1 MKLTDEEIL
10 VLLELLNGLVEK
22 NLPPAK
28 LNRLENWIINSAEAR
43 REYVAFMDMSSSLVH
58 YADEI
63 VTDDDISDDED
74 SVSENKLVRFIRPIM
89 GIAALLVFGLTIFN
103 FPDSSLE
110 SKDSSQI
117 TDREVLDDTSS
128 ISIPE
133 KTVFAVLTNS
143 VGLSWDADAVVTPSL
158 GQTLDSCSLKVDGGL
173 AQLEFIRGSTVI
185 LEGPVEFEIKGVN
198 EGSLKI
204 GKLRANVPP
213 VAKGFAVDLPHGR
226 LIDLGTEFGLHVHD
240 GGSTEIFVYKGKVR
254 YEGFPDSVD
263 SFTREISSGEAL
275 FIDPYGS
282 PNWIEMPSESFMGT
296 ADLAFISMEQA
307 QNRYSSWVNLSEEIA
322 ESSDTLLYY
331 SFDNHAPWS
340 RTLNDISRQANGAII
355 GCKWTDGR
363 WPGKGALGFNLQNDQ
378 VRLDLPNHHTSL
390 TLGAWIKLEKMGEY
404 PAPIISSD
412 SSSSGAVSW
421 YVNTQGKLV
430 LELNVNGKQE
440 KYDSAVAFRKERLG
454 RWMHIAT
461 TYDPVS
467 KLVSHYV
474 NGRSFSREKI
484 VSPVP
489 LFFGPSLLGNFSKNS
504 KGKTNRSM
512 QGKIDE
518 FVLFEIAYDE
528 SGIRRLFEV
537 GCPYEIPNSFSTFTP

>member
-1 MKLTDEEIL
+1 
-10 VLLELLNGLVEK
+10 
-22 NLPPAK
+22 
-28 LNRLENWIINSAEAR
+28 
-43 REYVAFMDMSSSLVH
+43 
-58 YADEI
+58 
-63 VTDDDISDDED
+63 
-74 SVSENKLVRFIRPIM
+74 
-89 GIAALLVFGLTIFN
+89 
-103 FPDSSLE
+103 
-110 SKDSSQI
+110 
-117 TDREVLDDTSS
+117 
-128 ISIPE
+128 
-133 KTVFAVLTNS
+133 
-143 VGLSWDADAVVTPSL
+143 
-158 GQTLDSCSLKVDGGL
+158 
-173 AQLEFIRGSTVI
+173 
-185 LEGPVEFEIKGVN
+185 
-198 EGSLKI
+198 
-204 GKLRANVPP
+204 
-213 VAKGFAVDLPHGR
+213 
-226 LIDLGTEFGLHVHD
+226 
-240 GGSTEIFVYKGKVR
+240 
-254 YEGFPDSVD
+254 
-263 SFTREISSGEAL
+263 
-275 FIDPYGS
+275 
-282 PNWIEMPSESFMGT
+282 
-296 ADLAFISMEQA
+296 MEQA

-363 WPGKGALGFNLQNDQ
+363 WPGKGALEFNRQNDQ
-378 VRLDLPNHHTSL
+378 VRLDFSSHHTSL

-537 GCPYEIPNSFSTFTP
+537 GCPYEIPSSFSKFTP